1 MSNVPFLLITIIFH
15 VDITVSLTFL
25 RSMSGHDALHLNA
38 AFSKSQDSL
47 KHPPRT
53 LLGMMPHFGTFT
65 HSRLNGSY
73 LPGSQM
79 IDPHS
84 PLALYSSS
92 CLYIVHRSRLTLVL
106 VDGRLLVLDLLAVHL
121 IRNKNGSTIISFH
134 PSLNLPTTTA
144 PFLHERI
151 RFAGE

>member
-1 MSNVPFLLITIIFH
+1 MSDVPFLLITTTFH
-15 VDITVSLTFL
+15 VDITVTLTFL
-25 RSMSGHDALHLNA
+25 RSMSGHDAVHLNA
-38 AFSKSQDSL
+38 AFLKSQDSL
-47 KHPPRT
+47 KQPPRT
-53 LLGMMPHFGTFT
+53 LLGMKLHFGTFP

-73 LPGSQM
+73 LPGSQT
-79 IDPHS
+79 IDPHT
-84 PLALYSSS
+84 PLALYSSW
-92 CLYIVHRSRLTLVL
+92 CLYIAYRSSLTVVL
-106 VDGRLLVLDLLAVHL
+106 IGGRLLVLDLLAVHL